1 MYTLEVYARNPDEV
15 HRITS
20 FLHENRIAFSKRGGT
35 ILNEQLFYSKY
46 SSSEEYVVPSSD
58 FARLCGKQHL
68 NGKGEIR
75 VKDIYFFL
83 SFQMQNPNCFFL
95 ESLMGTQEFLNALPE
110 KGL

>member
-46 SSSEEYVVPSSD
+46 SSSEAYVVPSSD
-58 FARLCGKQHL
+58 FARLCGKQYL
-68 NGKGEIR
+68 NKKGEVQ